1 MSQFLQF
8 EHKEVMVYHNDMTTP
23 ARGVGLN
30 KPARVTL
37 ERVYPNDKTTQ
48 ELITVR

>member
-1 MSQFLQF
+1 MSRALQF
-8 EHKEVMVYHNDMTTP
+8 EHKEVTVYHDDTMTP
-23 ARGVGLN
+23 ARGTGLN

-37 ERVYPNDKTTQ
+37 ERVYPKDKVTQ